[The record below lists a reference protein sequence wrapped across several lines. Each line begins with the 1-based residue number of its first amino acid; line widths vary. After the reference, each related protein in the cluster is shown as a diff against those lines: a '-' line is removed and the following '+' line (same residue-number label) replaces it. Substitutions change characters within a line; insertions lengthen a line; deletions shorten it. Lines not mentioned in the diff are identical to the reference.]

1 MLYAYDYVHLF
12 KQIVQCKI
20 AVDFRHLFLFYF
32 GFYKDERVHFQG
44 EQLCHFN
51 ILWAICS
58 SSSLK
63 ELAVVRPTTYSF
75 IEIIGPLC
83 LVFHCQ

>member
-20 AVDFRHLFLFYF
+20 AVDFRCLFLFYF

-44 EQLCHFN
+44 EQLCHF
-51 ILWAICS
+51 
-58 SSSLK
+58 
-63 ELAVVRPTTYSF
+63 RYF
-75 IEIIGPLC
+75 IGYL
-83 LVFHCQ
+83 F